1 MLKRTLG
8 AALIAVILLTGCD
21 TTGAAPTAQPGF
33 TNPPAT
39 APANQPAPGTNPNVT
54 YPTQPAQVVPTT
66 DPNAP
71 YPPPQPTAVPNP
83 AYPTPTP

>member
-39 APANQPAPGTNPNVT
+39 APATQLVAPV
-54 YPTQPAQVVPTT
+54 
-66 DPNAP
+66 AP
-71 YPPPQPTAVPNP
+71 HA
-83 AYPTPTP
+83 PTPQLVAAGA